1 MKIINLMKRA
11 IKRTKNLGFYLAI
24 VTTFMVGAVIVDCV
38 YDVAHNKYSVPTIAT
53 ALILITAFV

>member
-1 MKIINLMKRA
+1 MKRA
-11 IKRTKNLGFYLAI
+11 VKRTKNLGFYLAI
-24 VTTFMVGAVIVDCV
+24 VTTFMVGAIVVDCI